1 LANFILTHL
10 SNLFTNLNF
19 SDVECGFK
27 VFKAQVL
34 KKINLQEKSFGFEIE
49 TTMKISKLNLRI
61 FEVGVSYL
69 GRTKEEGKKIGLK
82 DGIQAIYLIFK
93 YAIIK

>member
-1 LANFILTHL
+1 
-10 SNLFTNLNF
+10 
-19 SDVECGFK
+19 
-27 VFKAQVL
+27 
-34 KKINLQEKSFGFEIE
+34 
-49 TTMKISKLNLRI
+49 MKISKHNLRI

-69 GRTKEEGKKIGLK
+69 GRTKEEGKKIGFK

>member
-1 LANFILTHL
+1 
-10 SNLFTNLNF
+10 
-19 SDVECGFK
+19 
-27 VFKAQVL
+27 
-34 KKINLQEKSFGFEIE
+34 
-49 TTMKISKLNLRI
+49 MKISKINLRI

-93 YAIIK
+93 YTIVK